1 MVASTRKRGRPRKP
15 ATPGERSA
23 LGLRVTPQIK
33 EQLDGTARQHG
44 RTQSQEAERRI
55 ELTFRA
61 EDQFEQ
67 GLELIYGRQLGG
79 LLTLLGHV
87 IREAGRSAGFTSS
100 NTLEGAEGW
109 MSNPYAFDQAVEAAN
124 AVLEALRPVGDPSP
138 TADLPKGQPFG
149 PAGVDLGG
157 LYRNLGVSMAGP
169 YLAAIVDPEAAI
181 SADLHRFGA
190 DVAGKLGET
199 VTARIKRN
207 IDG

>member
-1 MVASTRKRGRPRKP
+1 
-15 ATPGERSA
+15 
-23 LGLRVTPQIK
+23 
-33 EQLDGTARQHG
+33 
-44 RTQSQEAERRI
+44 
-55 ELTFRA
+55 
-61 EDQFEQ
+61 
-67 GLELIYGRQLGG
+67 

-109 MSNPYAFDQAVEAAN
+109 MSNSYAFDQAVEAAN

-149 PAGVDLGG
+149 PEEVDLGE
-157 LYRNLGVSMAGP
+157 LYRNLGVSIAGP
-169 YLAAIVDPEAAI
+169 YLAAVVDPEAAI

-199 VTARIKRN
+199 APDRIKRN
-207 IDG
+207 IDA

>member
-1 MVASTRKRGRPRKP
+1 MMASTRKRGRPRKP

-33 EQLDGTARQHG
+33 ERLDGTARQHG

-67 GLELIYGRQLGG
+67 GLELIFGRQLGG

-109 MSNPYAFDQAVEAAN
+109 MSNPYAFDQAVDRKS
-124 AVLEALRPVGDPSP
+124 VV
-138 TADLPKGQPFG
+138 
-149 PAGVDLGG
+149 
-157 LYRNLGVSMAGP
+157 
-169 YLAAIVDPEAAI
+169 
-181 SADLHRFGA
+181 
-190 DVAGKLGET
+190 
-199 VTARIKRN
+199 
-207 IDG
+207 